1 MVPGLFLPRWA
12 IALSLVPVLPASLL
26 YWDNSSKAREIAQ
39 GRRDLAVALRY
50 LEKVNREA
58 NAQVM
63 VAIENGLA
71 RPVTNQT
78 VQALQRPLEI
88 KQEYEL

>member
-1 MVPGLFLPRWA
+1 
-12 IALSLVPVLPASLL
+12 VPVLPASLL
-26 YWDNSSKAREIAQ
+26 YWDNSNNAGEIAQ

-63 VAIENGLA
+63 AAIENGLA